1 MSKMSNLAIDLQNEL
16 ADYEA
21 RLQRFDWMYEYT
33 DSSNIYWKFRNE
45 LSDLQAIALKGPQFA
60 ELFAKYSKKG

>member
-1 MSKMSNLAIDLQNEL
+1 MSKMSNIAIDLQNEL

>member
-16 ADYEA
+16 TDYEA

>member
-1 MSKMSNLAIDLQNEL
+1 MSNIAIDLQNEL

>member
-1 MSKMSNLAIDLQNEL
+1 MSNLAIDLQNEL
-16 ADYEA
+16 AEYEA

-33 DSSNIYWKFRNE
+33 DSHNIYWKFRNE

>member
-1 MSKMSNLAIDLQNEL
+1 MSKMSNIAIDLQNEL
-16 ADYEA
+16 SEYEA

-60 ELFAKYSKKG
+60 ELFEKYSKKG

>member
-16 ADYEA
+16 NEFEA
-21 RLQRFDWMYEYT
+21 RLQSFDWMYEYT
-33 DSSNIYWKFRNE
+33 DSHNIYWKFRNE
-45 LSDLQAIALKGPQFA
+45 LTSLEAIAKKGPQFA